1 MVYYTSQEKLE
12 IVMDMVSKL
21 RYYKNDRGEPVNLMN
36 EHFTFVPTLK
46 EIMNKYVREDGG
58 EYKGFLEFEEIGK
71 KLEYNFPANNKKD
84 PTLVIRQNK

>member
-1 MVYYTSQEKLE
+1 MVYYTAQEKLE

-36 EHFTFVPTLK
+36 ENFSFVSKLK
-46 EIMNKYVREDGG
+46 EIMNKYVREDGS
-58 EYKGFLEFEEIGK
+58 EFKGFLEFEEIGK
-71 KLEYNFPANNKKD
+71 KLEYYFPASNKKD